1 MFIFSSFFRK
11 FVIYNK
17 IKMKAQKKLGVNSIC
32 VHVGEVK
39 DEQFKGAISPMY
51 MSTSYAFDQVD
62 VKRYPRYF
70 NTPNQEALRRKIAA
84 LEHTEDAL
92 IFSSGMA
99 AISSSLLAF
108 LKQGDHVLIQ
118 KVIYGGTYNFIAKE
132 FDKYGIEYS
141 YTASDKYEDFE
152 PLLKTNTKILYI
164 ETPSNP
170 LLGITD
176 IRAISDL
183 AKRKGIITMI
193 DNTFASPINQ
203 TPYDFGIDIIIHSA
217 TKYMGGHSDISA
229 GVVAASKEHI
239 ELIWETA
246 INLGGNL
253 SDFTVWMLER
263 SLKTLNLRV
272 KEQTKNAQV
281 IAEYLEGN
289 PCIKKVH
296 YPGLKSHPKH
306 KIAALQMHGF
316 GAMMSFEL
324 VDGINAMDFQ
334 NSLQFIKPS
343 LSLAG
348 VESTI
353 LSPAQTTHA
362 LLSDEERSERG
373 ITDGLIRFSVGI
385 EEPEDLIADI
395 DQALLKTNKVHL

>member
-1 MFIFSSFFRK
+1 
-11 FVIYNK
+11 
-17 IKMKAQKKLGVNSIC
+17 MKAQKKLGVNSIC

-395 DQALLKTNKVHL
+395 DQALFKNK